1 MSTSTTPSPA
11 STAAP
16 SAPAAPAPASAPAAS
31 APASA
36 SAPAAAPA
44 AAPAH
49 KESRGAIELTA
60 AMLLSGTLGVFVVQS
75 GASPFN
81 VVFFRCVFGAVFL
94 GLYCLIRGL
103 FKNHGFTPK
112 KLGLAALGGVFIVF
126 NWAFLFESYQATS
139 ISVATVVYHTQPFF
153 VVLLGAILFRDKITA
168 HKAGWLAVAF
178 IGLILVAGVSSSDLR
193 GGSTYMIGLGYALLA
208 ALFYGL
214 STVIT
219 KRVTGVKPHLIA
231 LVQVVLG
238 IPLLLPF
245 ATLSESAH
253 FGSGWAWLVGLGLIH
268 TGVMYVLMYSAYQ
281 KLPTS
286 KIAVLAF
293 IYPAAAMVADWAV
306 YGHHISWI
314 QALGIP
320 LIVGASLGINLG
332 WHPRLRRT
340 PAGYE
345 PAAAKAL
352 RAEAPSTPAA
362 KRTNG

>member
-1 MSTSTTPSPA
+1 MSTSTTPSA
-11 STAAP
+11 ATAATP
-16 SAPAAPAPASAPAAS
+16 SAPAPAVSAPAAS
-31 APASA
+31 SA
-36 SAPAAAPA
+36 TSAPAAAPA
-44 AAPAH
+44 TAPAN
-49 KESRGAIELTA
+49 KESRGAIQLTA

-178 IGLILVAGVSSSDLR
+178 IGLILVAGVSSSDLK

-306 YGHHISWI
+306 YGHHISWV

-340 PAGYE
+340 PVGYV
-345 PAAAKAL
+345 PAASKAL
-352 RAEAPSTPAA
+352 QAPGTTNT
-362 KRTNG
+362 KRTDV